1 MNMTEEFKMFLSQL
15 SETNATLDTFTD
27 FKKAQ
32 QNVQKIAVKLNQLNY
47 LLGKVDLKKSVNE
60 LYAENPKVF
69 EVLDILIAVRK
80 EQNKK
85 ILNSKSEVV
94 SIQNYFLSVEN
105 IIQYIEQTGLA
116 EIFKNKDITNL
127 VDYVFGIKVGL
138 DTHGRKNRGGEN
150 MSKVISDMLDKHDIL
165 YKKEVKNTDFI
176 EITSLGVDVKYFD
189 FVIKTQ
195 KKTYLIETNYYN
207 SGGSKL
213 NEVARSYTDLALKIN
228 QYPKYEFV
236 WITDGPGWFSAK
248 NKLEE
253 AFLSIPGLYNL
264 KSIKEFIV
272 KIQKEKI
279 ISQW

>member
-1 MNMTEEFKMFLSQL
+1 MIDRFTIFLSQL
-15 SETNATLDTFTD
+15 SETNTTLDTFTD
-27 FKKAQ
+27 FTKVR

-47 LLGKVDLKKSVNE
+47 LLGKEDMSGAITE
-60 LYAENPKVF
+60 LYCENQKVF

-85 ILNSKSEVV
+85 VLNSENEVI
-94 SIQNYFLSVEN
+94 SIQSYFSSVEN
-105 IIQYIEQTGLA
+105 IVEYIEQTGLS
-116 EIFKNKDITNL
+116 EVFKNKDITNL
-127 VDYVFGIKVGL
+127 VDYVFGIEVGL

-150 MSKVISDMLDKHDIL
+150 MSKVISDMFDKHDIF

-176 EITSLGVDVKYFD
+176 DITTLGVDVKYFD
-189 FVIKTQ
+189 FVMKTQ
-195 KKTYLIETNYYN
+195 KKTYLIEINYYN

-228 QYPKYEFV
+228 QYQNYEFV
-236 WITDGPGWFSAK
+236 WITDGPGWFFAK

-253 AFLSIPGLYNL
+253 AFECISSLYNL
-264 KSIKEFIV
+264 RSLTDFIH
-272 KIQKEKI
+272 KIQKEEI